1 MTHTLAVRVVLEI
14 ETTPAGAT
22 VVRRA
27 ARPDVPVT
35 PDPLTPDSAL
45 IKPSGEF
52 MEGRVDLT

>member
-1 MTHTLAVRVVLEI
+1 MQSVVLEI

-27 ARPDVPVT
+27 AHPDVSVT